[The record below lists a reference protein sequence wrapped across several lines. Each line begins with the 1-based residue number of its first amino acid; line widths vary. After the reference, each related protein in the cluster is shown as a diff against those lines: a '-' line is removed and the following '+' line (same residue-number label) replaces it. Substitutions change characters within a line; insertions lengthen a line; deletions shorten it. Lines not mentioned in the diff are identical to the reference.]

1 MGTVFF
7 YTVREALSRLMGLVL
22 VLVSAVAAGAYIYTV
37 EFQRAP
43 DGTLLM
49 SSPAH
54 LWEPAATAAL
64 WKFEVLFQQ
73 TGGLWF
79 FLGIFATASLL
90 TSYLEKGWAE
100 MLFSKGVTRAQMLL
114 GRYFGALGLFFLAV
128 VALDLPPAA
137 YLWIR
142 AGVSPKPFLVS
153 LALLLLSFA
162 ALLAQRDLRLYDV
175 ITWKWAQTVVDWVY
189 RILPKIR
196 EVEEI
201 GLAFIRTGHLENWWP
216 IWSTALFLVGA
227 LGAAYG
233 LLRRKDF

>member
-1 MGTVFF
+1 M
-7 YTVREALSRLMGLVL
+7 
-22 VLVSAVAAGAYIYTV
+22 

-100 MLFSKGVTRAQMLL
+100 MLFSKGVTRAELLL

-162 ALLAQRDLRLYDV
+162 ALLALMTLVAAIYPHPGVPIMAGFLQIFLSVLLAQRDFRLYDI

-201 GLAFIRTGHLENWWP
+201 GLAFIPTGQIENWWP